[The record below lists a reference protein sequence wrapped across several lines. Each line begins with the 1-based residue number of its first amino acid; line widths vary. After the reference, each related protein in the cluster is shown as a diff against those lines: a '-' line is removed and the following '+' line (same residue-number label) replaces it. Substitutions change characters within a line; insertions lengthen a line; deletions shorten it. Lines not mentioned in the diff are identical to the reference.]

1 MGRIELMAKGPFSCY
16 TRAIMKTIKAIF
28 SDRGLRNRILFVV
41 FILVI
46 TRVLAT
52 IPIPEIDASA
62 LSGLLSQNGFLGL
75 LNILS
80 GGGIASFSIV
90 MLGVGPYITAS
101 IIMQLSTVL
110 SPRLKEMY
118 QEEGDAGRRRFVQYG
133 RLLALPLAIV
143 QGYALLTLLARQNV
157 IPQMDPMTMSINLA
171 IITAGTMLMMWLGE
185 QINERGIGNGVS
197 LIIFAGIV
205 AALPQSLSQ
214 YFLTFT
220 VADIPTLVGLVV
232 LVLAVTSGIVFVTEA
247 ERPVPITYARQA
259 KMGASNGLGAA
270 TYLPLRLN
278 QAGVVPII
286 FAISILIF
294 PQLIA
299 QLFAT
304 SGNAGLQSA
313 ARTIGEILANQW
325 IYGGVYFVLVVAFTY
340 FYTAVTFDP
349 EKTAENLQKNGAFIP
364 GYRPGTATAEHI
376 GYILARVTFFGAFFL
391 GVVAVLPVIVQA
403 ITGLTAIQVGGTS
416 LLIAVSVILDVIKKI
431 DAQLSMREY

>member
-1 MGRIELMAKGPFSCY
+1 
-16 TRAIMKTIKAIF
+16 MKTIKAIF

-52 IPIPEIDASA
+52 VPIPEIDASA
-62 LSGLLSQNGFLGL
+62 LSGLLSQNQFLGL

-133 RLLALPLAIV
+133 RLLSLPLAIV

-232 LVLAVTSGIVFVTEA
+232 LALAVTSGIVFVTEA

>member
-232 LVLAVTSGIVFVTEA
+232 LALAVTSGIVFVTEA

-416 LLIAVSVILDVIKKI
+416 LLIAVSVILDVIKKV

>member
-1 MGRIELMAKGPFSCY
+1 
-16 TRAIMKTIKAIF
+16 
-28 SDRGLRNRILFVV
+28 
-41 FILVI
+41 
-46 TRVLAT
+46 
-52 IPIPEIDASA
+52 
-62 LSGLLSQNGFLGL
+62 
-75 LNILS
+75 
-80 GGGIASFSIV
+80 
-90 MLGVGPYITAS
+90 
-101 IIMQLSTVL
+101 
-110 SPRLKEMY
+110 
-118 QEEGDAGRRRFVQYG
+118 
-133 RLLALPLAIV
+133 
-143 QGYALLTLLARQNV
+143 
-157 IPQMDPMTMSINLA
+157 MDPMTMFINLA

-232 LVLAVTSGIVFVTEA
+232 LALAVTSGIVFVTEA

-304 SGNAGLQSA
+304 SGNVGLQSA

>member
-1 MGRIELMAKGPFSCY
+1 
-16 TRAIMKTIKAIF
+16 MKTIKAIF
-28 SDRGLRNRILFVV
+28 SDRGLRNRIFFVV
-41 FILVI
+41 FILAI
-46 TRVLAT
+46 TRFLAV
-52 IPIPEIDASA
+52 IPIPEINAQALAS
-62 LSGLLSQNGFLGL
+62 LLKSNSFFGL

-133 RLLALPLAIV
+133 RLISLPLAIM
-143 QGYALLTLLARQNV
+143 QGFALLTLLVRKDVLPA
-157 IPQMDPMTMSINLA
+157 MTHLEMGSNII

-205 AALPQSLSQ
+205 AAIPMKLGQ
-214 YFLTFT
+214 YFQTF
-220 VADIPTLVGLVV
+220 DPSQIPTLAGLIV
-232 LVLAVTSGIVFVTEA
+232 LVLAVVSGIVFVTEA
-247 ERPVPITYARQA
+247 ERPVPVTYARQTR
-259 KMGASNGLGAA
+259 MGQANGLSAS

-304 SGNAGLQSA
+304 SSNGTLQSL
-313 ARTIGEILANQW
+313 ARTITELVANQW
-325 IYGGVYFVLVVAFTY
+325 IYGSVYFFLVVSFTY

-364 GYRPGTATAEHI
+364 GFRPGVATAEHI
-376 GYILARVTFFGAFFL
+376 GYILARITFFGAVFL
-391 GVVAVLPVIVQA
+391 GIVAVLPVVVQA
-403 ITGLTAIQVGGTS
+403 LTGLTAVQVGGTS

>member
-1 MGRIELMAKGPFSCY
+1 
-16 TRAIMKTIKAIF
+16 MKTIKAIF
-28 SDRGLRNRILFVV
+28 SDRVLRNRIFFVI

-46 TRVLAT
+46 TRFLAI
-52 IPIPEIDASA
+52 IPIPEIDASS
-62 LSGLLSQNGFLGL
+62 LSDILTKNSFFGF

-110 SPRLKEMY
+110 SPSLKAMN
-118 QEEGDAGRRRFVQYG
+118 QEEGEAGRKRFVQYG
-133 RLLALPLAIV
+133 RLISLPLAIL
-143 QGYALLTLLARQNV
+143 QGYALLTLLVRQNI
-157 IPQMDPMTMSINLA
+157 IPAMTPAELTSNLV

-205 AALPQSLSQ
+205 AALPKSLGQ
-214 YFLTFT
+214 YFLTFD
-220 VADIPTLVGLVV
+220 ASQIPTLVGL
-232 LVLAVTSGIVFVTEA
+232 LVLALAVISGIVFVTEA
-247 ERPVPITYARQA
+247 ERPVPVTYARQSRPGQA
-259 KMGASNGLGAA
+259 TGLGNS

-304 SGNAGLQSA
+304 SSNVALQSA
-313 ARTIGEILANQW
+313 ARTIGELLSNQW
-325 IYGGVYFVLVVAFTY
+325 IYGGAYFFLVVAFTY

-349 EKTAENLQKNGAFIP
+349 ERTAENLQKNGAFIP
-364 GYRPGTATAEHI
+364 GYRPGTATAEYI
-376 GYILARVTFFGAFFL
+376 GYVLARVTFFGALFL
-391 GVVAVLPVIVQA
+391 GVIAVLPVIVQA
-403 ITGLTAIQVGGTS
+403 LTGLTAIQVGGTS
-416 LLIAVSVILDVIKKI
+416 LLIAVSVVLDVIKKI
-431 DAQLSMREY
+431 DAQLSMKEY

>member
-1 MGRIELMAKGPFSCY
+1 
-16 TRAIMKTIKAIF
+16 MKTIKAIF
-28 SDRGLRNRILFVV
+28 SDRGLRNRIFFVV

-46 TRVLAT
+46 TRILA
-52 IPIPEIDASA
+52 IVPIPEIDASK
-62 LSGLLSQNGFLGL
+62 LGDLLKGDGFLGL
-75 LNILS
+75 LNIIS

-90 MLGVGPYITAS
+90 MLGVGPYITSS

-133 RLLALPLAIV
+133 RIISLPLALM
-143 QGYALLTLLARQNV
+143 QGFALLTLLVRKNV
-157 IPQMDPMTMSINLA
+157 IPQMTPVDMTFNVL

-205 AALPQSLSQ
+205 AAIPETLAQ
-214 YFLTFT
+214 YFVTFS
-220 VADIPTLVGLVV
+220 VQDIPTFAGIIILI
-232 LVLAVTSGIVFVTEA
+232 LAVISGIVFVTEA
-247 ERPVPITYARQA
+247 ERPVPITYARQSRI
-259 KMGASNGLGAA
+259 GQSNGLGAA

-304 SGNAGLQSA
+304 SSNVSLQA
-313 ARTIGEILANQW
+313 LARIIGSTLSNQW
-325 IYGGVYFVLVVAFTY
+325 VYGGVYFFLVVAFTY

-349 EKTAENLQKNGAFIP
+349 ERTAENLQKNGAFIP
-364 GYRPGTATAEHI
+364 GYRPGAATAEYI
-376 GYILARVTFFGAFFL
+376 GYVLARITFFGAFFL
-391 GVVAVLPVIVQA
+391 GIVAVLPVIVQA
-403 ITGLTAIQVGGTS
+403 ITGITAIQVGGTS
-416 LLIAVSVILDVIKKI
+416 LLIAVSVVLDVIKKI
-431 DAQLSMREY
+431 DAQLSMKEY

>member
-1 MGRIELMAKGPFSCY
+1 
-16 TRAIMKTIKAIF
+16 MKTFKAIF
-28 SDRGLRNRILFVV
+28 SDKGLRNRILFVT

-46 TRVLAT
+46 TRVLSS

-62 LSGLLSQNGFLGL
+62 LQSLLSQNGFLGL

-133 RLLALPLAIV
+133 RLISLPLALL
-143 QGYALLTLLARQNV
+143 QGFALLTLLVRQNV
-157 IPQMDPMTMSINLA
+157 IPAMTPIDMMTNLI
-171 IITAGTMLMMWLGE
+171 IITGGTMLMMWLGE

-205 AALPQSLSQ
+205 AVLPTKLAQ
-214 YFLTFT
+214 YFQTF
-220 VADIPTLVGLVV
+220 DPSQIPTLAGLLILILVV
-232 LVLAVTSGIVFVTEA
+232 VSGIVFVTEA
-247 ERPVPITYARQA
+247 ERPVPVTYARQT
-259 KMGASNGLGAA
+259 KMGQANGLGAA

-294 PQLIA
+294 PQLAA
-299 QLFAT
+299 QLFST
-304 SGNAGLQSA
+304 SGNITLQSI
-313 ARTIGEILANQW
+313 ARTLNELVANQW
-325 IYGGVYFVLVVAFTY
+325 IYGTVYFLLVFAFTY

-364 GYRPGTATAEHI
+364 GYRPGNATAQHI
-376 GYILARVTFFGAFFL
+376 GYILSRVTFFGAFFL

-403 ITGLTAIQVGGTS
+403 LTGLTAIQVGGTS

-431 DAQLSMREY
+431 DAQLSMKEY

>member
-1 MGRIELMAKGPFSCY
+1 
-16 TRAIMKTIKAIF
+16 MKTIKAIF
-28 SDRGLRNRILFVV
+28 SDRGLRNRVLFVV
-41 FILVI
+41 FVLVI
-46 TRVLAT
+46 TRLLAVV
-52 IPIPEIDASA
+52 PIPEIDAKA
-62 LSGLLSQNGFLGL
+62 LSGLLEQNNFLGL

-101 IIMQLSTVL
+101 IIMQLTTVL

-133 RLLALPLAIV
+133 RLLSLPLAVV
-143 QGYALLTLLARQNV
+143 QGFALLTLLVRQNV
-157 IPQMDPMTMSINLA
+157 IPQMDLLTMANNIL
-171 IITAGTMLMMWLGE
+171 IITAGTLLMMWLGE

-205 AALPQSLSQ
+205 AAIPQSLAQ
-214 YFLTFT
+214 YFVTFD
-220 VADIPTLVGLVV
+220 ASNIPTLVGILV
-232 LVLAVTSGIVFVTEA
+232 LVLVVIAGVVFVTEA
-247 ERPVPITYARQA
+247 ERPIPVTYARQNTL
-259 KMGASNGLGAA
+259 GGQNGLGAS

-294 PQLIA
+294 PQLLA

-304 SGNAGLQSA
+304 SANGTLQSI
-313 ARTIGEILANQW
+313 ARSVSQLIANQW

-364 GYRPGTATAEHI
+364 GYRPGAATAEHI
-376 GYILARVTFFGAFFL
+376 GYILARVTLFGAVFL
-391 GVVAVLPVIVQA
+391 GLVAVLPVIVQA
-403 ITGLTAIQVGGTS
+403 VTGLSAIQVGGTS
-416 LLIAVSVILDVIKKI
+416 LLIAVSVVLDVIKKV

>member
-1 MGRIELMAKGPFSCY
+1 
-16 TRAIMKTIKAIF
+16 MKTIKAIF
-28 SDRGLRNRILFVV
+28 SDRQLRTRILFVIG
-41 FILVI
+41 ILII
-46 TRVLAT
+46 TRFLSA
-52 IPIPEIDASA
+52 IPIPEVNASQLA
-62 LSGLLSQNGFLGL
+62 SLLSENKVFSF

-90 MLGVGPYITAS
+90 MLGVGPYITSS

-118 QEEGDAGRRRFVQYG
+118 QEEGDIGRKRFVQYG
-133 RLLALPLAIV
+133 RLLSLPLAVI

-157 IPQMDPMTMSINLA
+157 LPHMAPVEMAMNLI

-205 AALPQSLSQ
+205 AAIPTKIGQ
-214 YFLTFT
+214 YFLTF
-220 VADIPTLVGLVV
+220 DPSQIPTLVVL
-232 LVLAVTSGIVFVTEA
+232 LVLSLAVIAGIVYVTEA
-247 ERPVPITYARQA
+247 ERKIPVTYAKESRLGTSSPY
-259 KMGASNGLGAA
+259 GAT

-278 QAGVVPII
+278 QSGVVPII

-304 SGNAGLQSA
+304 SGNTSLQSL
-313 ARTIGEILANQW
+313 ARILNELVANQW
-325 IYGGVYFVLVVAFTY
+325 IYGSVYFTLVVAFTY

-349 EKTAENLQKNGAFIP
+349 QKTAETLAKNGAFIP
-364 GYRPGTATAEHI
+364 GYRPGNTTAEYI
-376 GYILARVTFFGAFFL
+376 GYVLARVTLFGAVFL
-391 GVVAVLPVIVQA
+391 GLVAVLPVVVQG
-403 ITGLTAIQVGGTS
+403 ITGITAIAVGGTS
-416 LLIAVSVILDVIKKI
+416 LLIAVSVVLDLIKKI

>member
-1 MGRIELMAKGPFSCY
+1 
-16 TRAIMKTIKAIF
+16 MKTIKAIF

-41 FILVI
+41 FILAI
-46 TRVLAT
+46 TRFLAI

-62 LSGLLSQNGFLGL
+62 LASLLKSNSFFGL

-133 RLLALPLAIV
+133 RLISLPLAV
-143 QGYALLTLLARQNV
+143 MQGFALLTLLVRKDVLPA
-157 IPQMDPMTMSINLA
+157 MTTVEMTSNLI

-205 AALPQSLSQ
+205 AALPQTLGQ
-214 YFLTFT
+214 YFLTFD
-220 VADIPTLVGLVV
+220 VSQIPMLAGLLI
-232 LVLAVTSGIVFVTEA
+232 LVLAVIAGIVFITEA
-247 ERPVPITYARQA
+247 ERPVPVTYARQTR
-259 KMGASNGLGAA
+259 MGQSNGLGAS

-294 PQLIA
+294 PQLIS
-299 QLFAT
+299 QLLAT
-304 SGNAGLQSA
+304 SSNGSLQSF
-313 ARTIGEILANQW
+313 ARTLNELVANQW
-325 IYGGVYFVLVVAFTY
+325 IYGSVYFILVVSFTY

-349 EKTAENLQKNGAFIP
+349 ERTAENLQKNGAFIP
-364 GYRPGTATAEHI
+364 GFRPGLATAEHV
-376 GYILARVTFFGAFFL
+376 GYILARITFFGAIFL
-391 GVVAVLPVIVQA
+391 GTVAVLPVIVQA
-403 ITGLTAIQVGGTS
+403 LTGLTAIQVGGTS

-431 DAQLSMREY
+431 DAQLSMKEY